1 VGFLAPA
8 FLFGALAAGLP
19 LYLHL
24 LRRNTSTPLPFSS
37 LMLFE
42 LRPPSATQRRRL
54 RYWLLL
60 ALRLLLVLLLALA
73 FAEPYVS
80 KLVAGPAGDKL
91 LLLVVDSSFSM
102 RAGTRLADAKSAALS
117 VLSARDPRDRAE
129 VLELGAQVHVLTR
142 ATRDPRI
149 VRAALEGIQPG
160 DSRGS
165 FAVLATAIRSIAENE
180 NAPIEVHLFSDLQ
193 RSNMPPSFAEMAFPR
208 KVSLVLHPAATGPV
222 PNWAVESVAAPPLVW
237 DPHTTHVQAVIA
249 GYGTPAAT
257 RAVSFVV
264 NGKTIATRQV
274 EVPPSGRATAE
285 IDSLELPYGFSR
297 CSVRIDSADALAADD
312 EYVFAI
318 ERSDRKRGLFVYQ
331 SSDMRS
337 PLYFDAAVKAA
348 AQAAVVLDKVTSDRA
363 ASIDPSSYSFVVI
376 SDVASLPDAFASKV
390 LDYVHR
396 GGNVLIALGTVAA
409 QQHTLPIYGSSVLT
423 TRHYSRDAERFAG
436 VGQTD
441 SAYPA
446 AGAPEEWEGVRFYYV
461 TVVDD
466 RNSRVA
472 ARLQDGTPLLLEKP
486 LGEGRVMVFAS
497 GFDNLTN
504 DLPLHPVFVA
514 LVERIVRHLTGND
527 ARSGPHRVDDLI
539 ALRSAR
545 EQAVGVE
552 VIEPNGRRPLSLQE
566 AVSSQSYQLS
576 HAGFYEVH
584 LANGRQ
590 DLIGVNAD
598 RRESDLTPIADDVL
612 ALWRGS
618 GAAPGAA
625 GNNQAAAAGNGS
637 AAGAGGASVGTVGT
651 AAARSVSQVSAEPRS
666 LWWYAMLCVLAA
678 ALAESVIG
686 GRYLATLRDEP

>member
-1 VGFLAPA
+1 VGFLAPG
-8 FLFGALAAGLP
+8 FLLGAVALGLP

-24 LRRNTSTPLPFSS
+24 LRRSSSTPVPFSS

-42 LRPPSATQRRRL
+42 SRPPSATQRRRL

-60 ALRLLLVLLLALA
+60 ALRLALLLLMAAA

-80 KLVAGPAGDKL
+80 ELVPASATDKL
-91 LLLVVDSSFSM
+91 LLIVVDNSFSM
-102 RAGTRLADAKSAALS
+102 RAGTRLAEARRAALS
-117 VLSARDPRDRAE
+117 VLSDRNPRERAQ
-129 VLELGAQVHVLTR
+129 VLELGAQAHVLTQP
-142 ATRDPRI
+142 TQDPRI
-149 VRAALEGIQPG
+149 LKAALEGIRPG

-165 FAVLATAIRSIAENE
+165 FAVFATAVRSIAQNE
-180 NAPIEVHLFSDLQ
+180 RAPIEVHLFSDLQ
-193 RSNMPPSFAEMAFPR
+193 KSNMPPSFTEMTLPR
-208 KVSLVLHPAATGPV
+208 NVALVLHPAAKATV
-222 PNWAVESVAAPPLVW
+222 PNWAVESVSVPALVW

-257 RAVSFVV
+257 RAVSFIV

-274 EVPPSGRATAE
+274 EVPASGRATAA

-297 CSVRIDSADALAADD
+297 CSVSIDAADTLPADD

-331 SSDMRS
+331 SSDTRS
-337 PLYFDAAVKAA
+337 ALYFDDAVKAA
-348 AQAAVVLDKVTSDRA
+348 AQAAVTLDKVTADRA
-363 ASIDPSSYSFVVI
+363 PSVDPASYAFVVI
-376 SDVASLPDAFASKV
+376 SDVASLPAAFTSKL
-390 LDYVHR
+390 LDYIHR

-409 QQHTLPIYGSSVLT
+409 QQQSLPIFGGKILT
-423 TRHYSRDAERFAG
+423 TRHYSTDAERFAA

-441 SAYPA
+441 SAFPA
-446 AGAPEEWEGVRFYYV
+446 AGSPEEWEGVRFYYATAV
-461 TVVDD
+461 DEEGARVV
-466 RNSRVA
+466 V
-472 ARLQDGTPLLLEKP
+472 RLQDGTPLLLEKP
-486 LGEGRVMVFAS
+486 IGEGRVMVFAS

-514 LVERIVRHLTGND
+514 LAERIVRHLSGND
-527 ARSGPHRVDDLI
+527 ARNGPHQVDDVI
-539 ALRSAR
+539 ALRTAK

-552 VIEPNGRRPLSLQE
+552 VIEPSGQRPLSLQE

-590 DLIGVNAD
+590 DLVGVNAD
-598 RRESDLTPIADDVL
+598 RRESDLTPMPEDVL
-612 ALWRGS
+612 ALWLGS
-618 GAAPGAA
+618 DAKARE
-625 GNNQAAAAGNGS
+625 
-637 AAGAGGASVGTVGT
+637 GTVPNAT
-651 AAARSVSQVSAEPRS
+651 PAATKPVSQVTAATTQGPAVPRS
-666 LWWYAMLCVLAA
+666 LWWYAMFCVLAA

>member
-1 VGFLAPA
+1 MGFLAPA
-8 FLFGALAAGLP
+8 FLFGALAVGLP

-37 LMLFE
+37 LMFFE
-42 LRPPSATQRRRL
+42 LRAPSATQRRRL

-60 ALRLLLVLLLALA
+60 ALRLALVLLLAVA

-80 KLVAGPAGDKL
+80 KFVAGDAGDKL
-91 LLLVVDSSFSM
+91 LLVVVDNSFSM
-102 RAGTRLADAKSAALS
+102 RAGTRLADAKNAALS
-117 VLSARDPRDRAE
+117 LLSGRNPRERAQ
-129 VLELGAQVHVLTR
+129 VLELGAQVHVLTQ
-142 ATRDPRI
+142 ATQDPRI
-149 VRAALEGIQPG
+149 LRAALEGIQPS

-165 FAVLATAIRSIAENE
+165 FAVLATAVRSIAQSE

-193 RSNMPPSFAEMAFPR
+193 KSNMPPSFAEMVLPHH
-208 KVSLVLHPAATGPV
+208 VSLMLHPAATAAV
-222 PNWAVESVAAPPLVW
+222 PNWAVEGVSAPPLVW

-257 RAVSFVV
+257 RVVSFLV

-285 IDSLELPYGFSR
+285 IDSLGLPYGFSR
-297 CSVRIDSADALAADD
+297 CSVRIDAADALAADD

-331 SSDMRS
+331 PSDTRS
-337 PLYFDAAVKAA
+337 ALYFDDAVKSA
-348 AQAAVVLDKVTSDRA
+348 AQAAVVLDKVTIDRA
-363 ASIDPSSYSFVVI
+363 ASVDPSLYSFIVI
-376 SDVASLPDAFASKV
+376 SDVASMPEAFTSKV

-409 QQHTLPIYGSSVLT
+409 QQRTLPVYGGDIQT
-423 TRHYSRDAERFAG
+423 TRHYSRDSERFAG

-441 SAYPA
+441 SAFAA
-446 AGAPEEWEGVRFYYV
+446 AGSPEEWEGVRFYYA
-461 TVVDD
+461 TVLDD
-466 RNSRVA
+466 HNSTVA
-472 ARLQDGTPLLLEKP
+472 VRLQDGTPLLLEKAI
-486 LGEGRVMVFAS
+486 GEGRVMVFAS

-514 LVERIVRHLTGND
+514 FVERIVRHLAGND
-527 ARSGPHRVDDLI
+527 ARGGAHQVDDLI
-539 ALRSAR
+539 ALRSTK

-552 VIEPNGRRPLSLQE
+552 VVEPSGKHPLSLQE

-598 RRESDLTPIADDVL
+598 RRESDLTPMPEDVL

-618 GAAPGAA
+618 ANANGDAGAPGASA
-625 GNNQAAAAGNGS
+625 RGAAAGDATVGIARNT
-637 AAGAGGASVGTVGT
+637 AGAA
-651 AAARSVSQVSAEPRS
+651 SVSQVTAVPRS
-666 LWWYAMLCVLAA
+666 FWWYAMLCVLAA
-678 ALAESVIG
+678 ALAESAIG
-686 GRYLATLRDEP
+686 GRYLATMRDEP

>member
-1 VGFLAPA
+1 MGFLAPA
-8 FLFGALAAGLP
+8 FLFGAVAVGLP

-42 LRPPSATQRRRL
+42 LRPPNATQRKRL

-60 ALRLLLVLLLALA
+60 ALRLALVLLLALA

-80 KLVAGPAGDKL
+80 NLVAGARGDKL
-91 LLLVVDSSFSM
+91 LLVVVDNSFSM
-102 RAGTRLADAKSAALS
+102 RAGTRLADARSAALS
-117 VLSARDPRDRAE
+117 VLSGRNPRDRAQ
-129 VLELGAQVHVLTR
+129 VLELGAQVHVLTQ
-142 ATRDPRI
+142 ATQDPRI
-149 VRAALEGIQPG
+149 LRAALEGILPG

-165 FAVLATAIRSIAENE
+165 FAVLATAVRSIAESE
-180 NAPIEVHLFSDLQ
+180 NAPVEVHLFSDLQ
-193 RSNMPPSFAEMAFPR
+193 KSNMPPSFAEMAMPR
-208 KVSLVLHPAATGPV
+208 KVALVLHPQANVAA
-222 PNWAVESVAAPPLVW
+222 PNWAVESVAVAPLVW

-249 GYGTPAAT
+249 GYGTPAASKM
-257 RAVSFVV
+257 VSFVV

-274 EVPPSGRATAE
+274 EVPASGRVTAE
-285 IDSLELPYGFSR
+285 IDSMELPYGFSR
-297 CSVRIDSADALAADD
+297 CSVRIDATDVLAADD

-318 ERSDRKRGLFVYQ
+318 ERSDRKRGLFVHQ
-331 SSDMRS
+331 SSDTRS
-337 PLYFDAAVKAA
+337 PLYFDDAVKSA
-348 AQAAVVLDKVTSDRA
+348 AQAAVVLDKVTVDRA
-363 ASIDPSSYSFVVI
+363 ASVDPSSYSFVVI
-376 SDVASLPDAFASKV
+376 SDVASMPEAFVSKM

-409 QQHTLPIYGSSVLT
+409 QQHTLPIYGGDVLA
-423 TRHYSRDAERFAG
+423 TRHYSRDTERFVG

-441 SAYPA
+441 AAFTA
-446 AGAPEEWEGVRFYYV
+446 AGHAEEWEGVRFYYA
-461 TVVDD
+461 TAVDD

-472 ARLQDGTPLLLEKP
+472 VRLQDGTPLLMEKP
-486 LGEGRVMVFAS
+486 VGEGRVMVFAS

-504 DLPLHPVFVA
+504 DLPLHPMFVA
-514 LVERIVRHLTGND
+514 LVERMVRHLSGND
-527 ARSGPHRVDDLI
+527 ARSGPHQVDDLI

-552 VIEPNGRRPLSLQE
+552 VVEPSGQHPLSLQE

-598 RRESDLTPIADDVL
+598 RRESNLSPMPDDVL

-618 GAAPGAA
+618 ATGNHPGEPAIAAP
-625 GNNQAAAAGNGS
+625 AAA
-637 AAGAGGASVGTVGT
+637 
-651 AAARSVSQVSAEPRS
+651 SVSHVTAVPRS
-666 LWWYAMLCVLAA
+666 FWWYAMLCVLAA

-686 GRYLATLRDEP
+686 GRYLATMRDEP

>member
-1 VGFLAPA
+1 MGFLAPA
-8 FLFGALAAGLP
+8 FLFGALAAALP
-19 LYLHL
+19 VYLHL

-37 LMLFE
+37 LMFFE

-60 ALRLLLVLLLALA
+60 ALRLALLLLLAAA

-80 KLVAGPAGDKL
+80 RLVAGSAADKL
-91 LLLVVDSSFSM
+91 MLVVVDNSFSM
-102 RAGTRLADAKSAALS
+102 RAGTRLADAKRAALT
-117 VLSARDPRDRAE
+117 VLSDRNPRERAQ
-129 VLELGAQVHVLTR
+129 VLELNAQAHVLTQ
-142 ATRDPRI
+142 ATQDARI
-149 VRAALEGIQPG
+149 LRAALEGIRPG

-165 FAVLATAIRSIAENE
+165 FAVFATAVRSIAESE
-180 NAPIEVHLFSDLQ
+180 SAPIEVHLFSDLQ
-193 RSNMPPSFAEMAFPR
+193 KSNMPPSFAEMALPR
-208 KVSLVLHPAATGPV
+208 NVSLVLHPAASGTT
-222 PNWAVESVAAPPLVW
+222 PNWAVESVAVAPLVW

-257 RAVSFVV
+257 RTVSFIV
-264 NGKTIATRQV
+264 NGKIIATRQV
-274 EVPPSGRATAE
+274 DVPASGRVTAE

-297 CSVRIDSADALAADD
+297 CSARIDAADTLPADD

-318 ERSDRKRGLFVYQ
+318 ERADRKRGLFVYQ
-331 SSDMRS
+331 SSDTRS
-337 PLYFDAAVKAA
+337 ALYFEDAVKAA
-348 AQAAVVLDKVTSDRA
+348 AQAAVTLDKVTADRA
-363 ASIDPSSYSFVVI
+363 PSVDPASYAFVVI
-376 SDVASLPDAFASKV
+376 SDVASLPSAFASKL

-409 QQHTLPIYGSSVLT
+409 QQQALPLFGANILA
-423 TRHYSRDAERFAG
+423 TRHYSRDAERFAA

-446 AGAPEEWEGVRFYYV
+446 AGSPEEWEGVRFYYA
-461 TVVDD
+461 TAVDE
-466 RNSRVA
+466 RGSRVA
-472 ARLQDGTPLLLEKP
+472 VRLQDGTPLLLEKP
-486 LGEGRVMVFAS
+486 VGEGRVMVFGS

-514 LVERIVRHLTGND
+514 LVERIVRHLSGND
-527 ARSGPHRVDDLI
+527 ARSGPHQVDDVI
-539 ALRSAR
+539 ALRSAK

-552 VIEPNGRRPLSLQE
+552 VVGPSGERPLSLQE

-598 RRESDLTPIADDVL
+598 RRESDLTPMPEDVL

-618 GAAPGAA
+618 DSAPAA
-625 GNNQAAAAGNGS
+625 G
-637 AAGAGGASVGTVGT
+637 SVADATPATRPVAQVT
-651 AAARSVSQVSAEPRS
+651 AVPRS

-678 ALAESVIG
+678 ALAESAIG
-686 GRYLATLRDEP
+686 GRYLATLRDES

>member
-8 FLFGALAAGLP
+8 FLVGALAVGLP

-37 LMLFE
+37 LMFFE
-42 LRPPSATQRRRL
+42 VRPPNATQRKRL

-60 ALRLLLVLLLALA
+60 ALRLALVLLLALA
-73 FAEPYVS
+73 FAEPYVD
-80 KLVAGPAGDKL
+80 KLVVGAGGDQL
-91 LLLVVDSSFSM
+91 LLLVVDNSFSM

-117 VLSARDPRDRAE
+117 VLSGRNPRDRAQ
-129 VLELGAQVHVLTR
+129 VLELGAQVHVLTQ
-142 ATRDPRI
+142 ATQDPR
-149 VRAALEGIQPG
+149 VLRAALEGIRPG

-165 FAVLATAIRSIAENE
+165 FAVLATAVRSIAENE
-180 NAPIEVHLFSDLQ
+180 SAPIEVHLFSDLQ
-193 RSNMPPSFAEMAFPR
+193 KSNMPPSFAEMALPR
-208 KVSLVLHPAATGPV
+208 KVSLVLHPQAKGAA

-249 GYGTPAAT
+249 GYGTPAA
-257 RAVSFVV
+257 AKVVSFVV

-274 EVPPSGRATAE
+274 EVPASGRATAE
-285 IDSLELPYGFSR
+285 IDSMELPYGFSR
-297 CSVRIDSADALAADD
+297 CSVRIDAADALAADD
-312 EYVFAI
+312 EYVFAM

-331 SSDMRS
+331 SSDTRS
-337 PLYFDAAVKAA
+337 SLYFDDAVRSA
-348 AQAAVVLDKVTSDRA
+348 AQAAVVLDKVTVDRA
-363 ASIDPSSYSFVVI
+363 ASVDPSSYSFVVI
-376 SDVASLPDAFASKV
+376 SDVASMPEAFVSKM

-396 GGNVLIALGTVAA
+396 GGNVLVALGTVAA
-409 QQHTLPIYGSSVLT
+409 QQHSLPIYGGDVLA
-423 TRHYSRDAERFAG
+423 TRHYSRDTERFVG

-441 SAYPA
+441 TAFAA
-446 AGAPEEWEGVRFYYV
+446 AGTAEEWEGVRFYYA
-461 TVVDD
+461 TPIDD
-466 RNSRVA
+466 RHSRVVV
-472 ARLQDGTPLLLEKP
+472 RLQDGTPLLLEKP
-486 LGEGRVMVFAS
+486 VGEGRVMVFAS

-514 LVERIVRHLTGND
+514 LVERIVRHLSGND
-527 ARSGPHRVDDLI
+527 ARSGPHQVDDLI
-539 ALRSAR
+539 ALRTAK

-552 VIEPNGRRPLSLQE
+552 IVEPSGQRPLSLQE

-598 RRESDLTPIADDVL
+598 RRESDLTPIPEDVL

-618 GAAPGAA
+618 ATGSRPGEATGAAPVA
-625 GNNQAAAAGNGS
+625 
-637 AAGAGGASVGTVGT
+637 ASVSRVT
-651 AAARSVSQVSAEPRS
+651 AVPRS
-666 LWWYAMLCVLAA
+666 FWWYAMLCVLAA

-686 GRYLATLRDEP
+686 GRYLATMRDEP